1 MPPLVFL
8 SWKSLLNR
16 RFTALLTVCAIAL
29 SIALL
34 LAVERVRTDARQSFT
49 NTISG
54 TDLIVGAR
62 SGAIQLLLYSV
73 FHIGNATNNISWE
86 SYRDIAGQPLV
97 EWAVPISLGDT
108 HRGYRVMG
116 TTADYFRHF
125 RYARERSLEFA
136 SGEAFGDVF
145 EAVIG
150 GEVARALGYEIG
162 DPIVVAHGAGEV
174 SFVMHDDK
182 PFTVSGI
189 LKRTGTPVDRTVHV
203 SLEGIEAI
211 HLGWEQGMP
220 PPDQVSAQEAR
231 DMGLTP
237 NEITAFLLAL
247 KSRITVFKLQRAI
260 NDYKAEPLLAIIPGV
275 ALQQLWDLMGVA
287 ERALLIIS
295 AFVIAIV
302 LVGMLAMILSSLN
315 ERRREMAILRS
326 VGARPAHVFGLLASE
341 AALLAASG
349 LVLGVA
355 LFYLLLFAGQPF
367 IEDRFGLSI
376 SITMPSSREL
386 SMLAGVF
393 VGGVLMG
400 LLPAYRAYRYSLSDG
415 LSMRI

>member
-1 MPPLVFL
+1 MPTLVSL

-29 SIALL
+29 SVALL

-73 FHIGNATNNISWE
+73 FRIGNATNNISWE
-86 SYRDIAGQPLV
+86 SYQDIAGQPLV

-150 GEVARALGYEIG
+150 AEVARALGYEVG

-220 PPDQVSAQEAR
+220 PPDQVAAEEAR
-231 DMGLTP
+231 SMDLTP
-237 NEITAFLLAL
+237 KEITAFLLAL
-247 KSRITVFKLQRAI
+247 KQRIAVFKLQRAI
-260 NDYKAEPLLAIIPGV
+260 NDHKAEPLLAIIPGV
-275 ALQQLWDLMGVA
+275 ALQQLWDLMSVA

-326 VGARPAHVFGLLASE
+326 VGARPAHVFGLLLSE

-349 LVLGVA
+349 LLLGVA
-355 LFYLLLFAGQPF
+355 LLYLLLFAGQPF
-367 IEDRFGLSI
+367 IEDRFGLLI
-376 SITMPSSREL
+376 SITMPSAREL
-386 SMLAGVF
+386 WMLAGVF
-393 VGGVLMG
+393 VGAVLMG

>member
-73 FHIGNATNNISWE
+73 FHIGNATNNVSWE

-220 PPDQVSAQEAR
+220 PPDQVSAQDAR